1 MTLPFYTFQVRDI
14 LKKGSDISG
23 SANEHDVDF
32 NDIDNHIESA
42 SNGRYSR
49 GQTTRPENASEEILV
64 GNLVDFNHY
73 NSESD
78 LPASISQP
86 IDTDESENGVK
97 INQNVDEELSQESLD
112 ELNLNDKSDQLKT
125 ENTKVEP
132 SSDHKRLS
140 PLVFDDISDIQSAT
154 QHQPDY
160 CANELDPISRDL
172 EHAENSFISNDKTL
186 DPLSIFQ

>member
-14 LKKGSDISG
+14 LKKRSDISG

-78 LPASISQP
+78 LPTSISQP

-112 ELNLNDKSDQLKT
+112 ELNLNDKSDKLKT

-154 QHQPDY
+154 QRQPDY